1 MNAIITVFQLIPAI
15 IAAMKAIEE
24 AVPGQGKGEQ
34 KLAAIREMLELVD
47 GTVAKLWPQI
57 SGVVGVL
64 VKLFNQTGAFAKG

>member
-1 MNAIITVFQLIPAI
+1 MNAIITVFQLVPAI

-34 KLAAIREMLELVD
+34 KLAAIREMLELID

>member
-24 AVPGQGKGEQ
+24 AVPGQGKGEA

>member
-64 VKLFNQTGAFAKG
+64 VKLFNQTGAFAK

>member
-64 VKLFNQTGAFAKG
+64 VKLFNQTGAFGKG